1 MLHKH
6 NLSLHRFSNLRNHPN
21 LSPGNNNSSNSN
33 RAGLANNR
41 SKGGLNNLLN
51 NKAGHA
57 RKHRWFNRPSAQ
69 AFTAVV
75 AALDSIPTGD
85 SVRCA
90 VSRTWGTDDWSVRHK
105 GPLFEED
112 GLVKPDTGRS

>member
-6 NLSLHRFSNLRNHPN
+6 NPSPHRFSNLHNHPN
-21 LSPGNNNSSNSN
+21 LSLGNNNSSHSN
-33 RAGLANNR
+33 RPGLANSR

-51 NKAGHA
+51 NRAGHA

-75 AALDSIPTGD
+75 VALDSTPTGD
-85 SVRCA
+85 SARCV
-90 VSRTWGTDDWSVRHK
+90 VSRTWGTEGWSVRHK
-105 GPLFEED
+105 RPLFKED